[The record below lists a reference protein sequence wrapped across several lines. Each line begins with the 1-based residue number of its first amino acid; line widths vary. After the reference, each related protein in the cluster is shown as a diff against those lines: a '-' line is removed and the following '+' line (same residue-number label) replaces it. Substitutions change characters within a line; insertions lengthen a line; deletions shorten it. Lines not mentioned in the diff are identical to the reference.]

1 MCLAATLTVVFF
13 QPMPLARAVSI
24 EHAEPDSIGPLAL
37 ATTEA
42 EFSTFSRLPYTSR
55 SQAPSLTSTVV
66 PPLTQLPDGMTL
78 MAMPEAVTDA
88 PAASLQRPGS
98 FVKEAILEPMLGLV
112 SHRLWVSA
120 SFDSPDSVLSDQIHL
135 PGQFRGVGFP
145 DIRSHRKIERYNS
158 YDPDQPFNWNSM
170 VAWRMPDDEEQAR
183 EPIADVHCMGL
194 SPQAVARRA
203 DRYEQL
209 IQETAAEYGIS
220 ASLVKAIVAKE
231 SCFDSEALSRVGAQG
246 LMQLM
251 PDTAQWLKVTDPLD
265 PEENLRAGVR
275 YIASLREQFGTLDLA
290 LAAYNAGP
298 GNVRRYKGVP
308 PFAETES
315 YVQMVKAYYR
325 RYAAANMLAAR

>member
-1 MCLAATLTVVFF
+1 M
-13 QPMPLARAVSI
+13 
-24 EHAEPDSIGPLAL
+24 
-37 ATTEA
+37 
-42 EFSTFSRLPYTSR
+42 
-55 SQAPSLTSTVV
+55 
-66 PPLTQLPDGMTL
+66 
-78 MAMPEAVTDA
+78 
-88 PAASLQRPGS
+88 
-98 FVKEAILEPMLGLV
+98 
-112 SHRLWVSA
+112 
-120 SFDSPDSVLSDQIHL
+120 
-135 PGQFRGVGFP
+135 
-145 DIRSHRKIERYNS
+145 
-158 YDPDQPFNWNSM
+158 
-170 VAWRMPDDEEQAR
+170 
-183 EPIADVHCMGL
+183 
-194 SPQAVARRA
+194 
-203 DRYEQL
+203 
-209 IQETAAEYGIS
+209 
-220 ASLVKAIVAKE
+220 KAIVAKE